1 MSKLK
6 LLSTFLANPKQVIT
20 LGIQAL
26 NRKQNEI
33 NYAKKNQDKYGR
45 TQLPTLDILDLVPGM
60 SGSIHSFA
68 YLNGAS
74 MPTIIL
80 MLKSL
85 AKRIPDCSYLEF
97 GSFRGEN
104 IVNVADTAKDCT
116 SITLSPEEMTA
127 RGFKPGFLDVDRFF
141 SKNDPRVNYI
151 LHDSMT
157 FDFGSLHKKFDL
169 ISIDADNLYSFI
181 LQDTKTAFSLL
192 KNDNSMIVWHNYAT
206 DIENDDVR
214 QDVLAG
220 ILDGTPPEYHNN
232 LYHVS
237 NTICAIFIRGKFPS
251 SMLNF
256 PSVPTKTFN
265 VSIEAKKL

>member
-6 LLSTFLANPKQVIT
+6 LLTTFLANPKQVIT

-26 NRKQNEI
+26 NRKQSEI
-33 NYAKKNQDKYGR
+33 NYEKKNIEKYGR
-45 TQLPTLDILDLVPGM
+45 AQLPTLDILDLVPGM
-60 SGSIHSFA
+60 SGTIHSFA

-80 MLKSL
+80 MLKAL

-104 IVNVADTAKDCT
+104 IVNVADAAKDCT
-116 SITLSPEEMTA
+116 SITLSTEEMTA
-127 RGFKPGFLDVDRFF
+127 RGFKPGFLKVDRFF
-141 SKNDPRVNYI
+141 SKNKPNVNYI

-157 FDFGSLHKKFDL
+157 FDFGSLNKKFDL
-169 ISIDADNLYSFI
+169 ISIDADNRYNFI

-192 KNDNSMIVWHNYAT
+192 KNENSIIVWHNYS
-206 DIENDDVR
+206 IELENDAIR

-220 ILDGTPPEYHNN
+220 ILDGTPAEYHNN

-237 NTICAIFIRGKFPS
+237 NTICAIFIRGNFPT
-251 SMLNF
+251 SMINF
-256 PSVPTKTFN
+256 PSVPTKVFN
-265 VSIEAKKL
+265 LSIEAKKL